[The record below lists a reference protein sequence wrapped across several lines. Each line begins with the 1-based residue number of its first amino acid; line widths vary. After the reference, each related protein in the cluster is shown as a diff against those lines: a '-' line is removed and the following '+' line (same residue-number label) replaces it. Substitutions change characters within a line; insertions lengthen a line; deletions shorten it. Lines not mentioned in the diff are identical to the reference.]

1 MSSNFS
7 ESNFGPT
14 ANNYSLLIL
23 FYLYLSPDSWRG
35 GRLWVLNLLKIG
47 YQLEQSSFSLRR
59 GILLG
64 VQRLVT
70 HSRQF
75 MGSHKFV
82 FPWKH
87 LRSFIL
93 VHLMKSSEITFGHT
107 VFLCQNLEVTNFL
120 YFLIMQNLIWFT
132 CFPLSLTSFHLFCQL
147 KLPEGNS
154 SLFTLLGN
162 RMRVQVIENLVPIS

>member
-14 ANNYSLLIL
+14 ANNYSLSVNTV
-23 FYLYLSPDSWRG
+23 LSLPLSRWLKRWQIV
-35 GRLWVLNLLKIG
+35 RVLNLLKIG

-75 MGSHKFV
+75 MGSHKFA

-87 LRSFIL
+87 LRSFLL

-132 CFPLSLTSFHLFCQL
+132 CFPLLLTFFHLFCQL
-147 KLPEGNS
+147 NS
-154 SLFTLLGN
+154 QRETVVYLNYWVTK
-162 RMRVQVIENLVPIS
+162 